1 MKKNRTE
8 LQEVKTTTTKKKHR
22 SFKRMDYLKIRL
34 DIPEGKASELG
45 ERYKQNTEK
54 NIKEI

>member
-1 MKKNRTE
+1 
-8 LQEVKTTTTKKKHR
+8 
-22 SFKRMDYLKIRL
+22 MDYLKIRL